1 MDIEIPIEDIVV
13 KFTSTLNQKNNE
25 KDNDITLNLG
35 KCEDNLKSGYNI
47 SINDSLYI
55 LEVISNE
62 PGMNIPKIEYEVY
75 YPLNNSD
82 NLDKLD
88 LSICKDT
95 KIEISIRVQINDTLD
110 KYNASSDYYND
121 ICSTTTSSDGTDI
134 TLKDR
139 RNDFVNNNMSLC
151 EENCDLID
159 YIIDDEKAKCS
170 CDVKLSLAP
179 LDNIKFDKKE
189 FFKNFID
196 IKNIANLSILKCFKQ
211 VMKGKNL
218 AKNYG
223 FFIMTF
229 ILLLYFV
236 TLVLFLIK
244 SYNKLKT
251 DIFIIFSSLKSS
263 EIIKFKGEKSP
274 QAPIKKDLLDINNN
288 KKKIMFNNDNNENR
302 KNKLNIKNKE
312 KMTDNNILNQM
323 TQNPE
328 NNSLDR
334 INKINLINNIDK
346 ENIKDLME
354 QKDFELNSLDYEEAL
369 KLDHRNY
376 FQYYISLI
384 KNNHPLMFSF
394 APFKDYNSR
403 IIKMF
408 LFFFSFSLDFTVN
421 ALFFSDETMHQI
433 SQDKGKYNFL
443 FQIPQIL
450 YSSLI
455 SRFIDGLIKNLA
467 LSQDIFVS
475 LKQEKDKKQIDKEHF
490 NKYLKV
496 LKIKFIAYFITS
508 FVILFLFWFYII
520 CFCGIYINTQIH
532 LIKDS
537 IISLFTSFLLAFI
550 MFLIPGIFRIP
561 SLTVEQPTRKY
572 FYKLSNFIEN
582 YL

>member
-1 MDIEIPIEDIVV
+1 M
-13 KFTSTLNQKNNE
+13 
-25 KDNDITLNLG
+25 
-35 KCEDNLKSGYNI
+35 
-47 SINDSLYI
+47 YI

-62 PGMNIPKIEYEVY
+62 PGMNIPKIEYEIY
-75 YPLNNSD
+75 YPLNNTD
-82 NLDKLD
+82 NLNKLD
-88 LSICKDT
+88 LSLCQGN
-95 KIEISIRVQINDTLD
+95 KIEISIKVQINDTLE

-159 YIIDDEKAKCS
+159 YIIEDEKAKCS

-179 LDNIKFDKKE
+179 IDNIKFDKKE

-211 VMKGKNL
+211 VMKGKNIL
-218 AKNYG
+218 KNYG

-229 ILLLYFV
+229 ILLLYFA
-236 TLVLFLIK
+236 TLILFLIK
-244 SYNKLKT
+244 SYNKLKS
-251 DIFIIFSSLKSS
+251 DIFLIFSALKSS
-263 EIIKFKGEKSP
+263 EIIKFKVDQSP
-274 QAPIKKDLLDINNN
+274 QAPIKKELLNINNN
-288 KKKIMFNNDNNENR
+288 KKKIMFNNDNNENT
-302 KNKLNIKNKE
+302 KNKMNIKNKE

-346 ENIKDLME
+346 ENIKDLIE
-354 QKDFELNSLDYEEAL
+354 QKDFELNSLEYEMAI
-369 KLDHRNY
+369 KLDHRDY

-384 KNNHPLMFSF
+384 KNNHPIMFSF
-394 APFKDYNSR
+394 APFQDYNSR

-433 SQDKGKYNFL
+433 SLDKGKFNFL
-443 FQIPQIL
+443 YQIPQIL

-455 SRFIDGLIKNLA
+455 SRFIDGLVKNLA

-475 LKQEKDKKQIDKEHF
+475 LKQEKDKKQIDKVLF

-561 SLTVEQPTRKY
+561 SLRVEQPTHKY
-572 FYKLSNFIEN
+572 LYKFSNFIEN